1 MSVLG
6 ENNEV
11 SSIFRQEWWK
21 ESHCRPDPLKFAS
34 KADAGHT
41 GVRKEGSDG
50 PVALRSSNHV
60 SDLAV
65 KLSESVAYLRQV
77 LFGTDQGK
85 GSCLT
90 QSLVPEID
98 VKQSLDLILGAATE
112 DVTWPHFPE
121 RCH

>member
-1 MSVLG
+1 MKAAASSDRSGG
-6 ENNEV
+6 E
-11 SSIFRQEWWK
+11 
-21 ESHCRPDPLKFAS
+21 
-34 KADAGHT
+34 KA

-50 PVALRSSNHV
+50 PIALGPSNHV

-77 LFGTDQGK
+77 LFGADQGK

-98 VKQSLDLILGAATE
+98 VEQSLDLILRAAAE
-112 DVTWPHFPE
+112 DVTWPHFPAFLYVTDGSRE
-121 RCH
+121 LVGFQAL